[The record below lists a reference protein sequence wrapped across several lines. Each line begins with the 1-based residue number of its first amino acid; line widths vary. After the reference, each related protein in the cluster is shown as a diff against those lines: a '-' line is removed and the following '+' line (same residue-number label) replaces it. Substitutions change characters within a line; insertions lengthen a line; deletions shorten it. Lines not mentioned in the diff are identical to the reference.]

1 MFTPNFIPNVST
13 FHDLVIEI
21 CILAYWRSN
30 LETSPKNS
38 SIHHHEMFISM
49 PELNIRLLNYCSAGE
64 AHARYFFIKRLTEKR
79 QEVRRGRSK
88 RERKPMMLPRSPRP
102 LNSLGLW
109 SDGRISSVLSVSPFS
124 FLRLHRA
131 APHPRLVQ
139 LPHPFLFFSE
149 PKILIVPTVIYQSGT
164 LFFNRQKKRRRRSL

>member
-1 MFTPNFIPNVST
+1 
-13 FHDLVIEI
+13 
-21 CILAYWRSN
+21 
-30 LETSPKNS
+30 
-38 SIHHHEMFISM
+38 M

-64 AHARYFFIKRLTEKR
+64 AHERYFFIKRLTEKR
-79 QEVRRGRSK
+79 QEVRRRHSK

-124 FLRLHRA
+124 FLHRA
-131 APHPRLVQ
+131 PPIPVLSNPPPPP
-139 LPHPFLFFSE
+139 LLFFSE

-164 LFFNRQKKRRRRSL
+164 LFFNRQKKEEEGAYRCCILQGYNITGLSFCKRGV